1 MPKKTKRRILLET
14 TGVIYELHGHS
25 LMRAAVENATS
36 DGRIEVSNFIRMEY
50 LRGVILN
57 LIELY
62 FLIQHSDSVTDAL
75 IDWSQK
81 VNQQRKLKIV
91 LTTIH
96 TWFVDQED
104 WQAREKSLR
113 RLGDQIVRFAYAFD
127 DVFARR
133 ARDHLSCELG
143 RVFFSRRTFSE
154 VALLKFYDRFTR
166 IQQSVPGC
174 RLCDFKD
181 RQQRSLAARQID
193 LYSEQRRREFRS
205 YKGYVTQAERL
216 ESATQTA
223 ETAPKCRWC
232 ERLGD
237 SIIALQAPRKAALV
251 TADRAFEAFGRILG
265 REIRLLPSLAQ
276 LKRQLESDKETSGDK

>member
-1 MPKKTKRRILLET
+1 MPKKTRRRIFLET
-14 TGVIYELHGHS
+14 SGVIYELHGHS
-25 LMRAAVENATS
+25 LMRAAVEDATS

-62 FLIQHSDSVTDAL
+62 FLIQASDSVEDAF

-91 LTTIH
+91 LMTFLK
-96 TWFVDQED
+96 WLPDQED
-104 WQAREKSLR
+104 WQAKEKSLR

-127 DVFARR
+127 EVFTRR
-133 ARDHLSCELG
+133 ARDHLSCQLG
-143 RVFFSRRTFSE
+143 RVFFPRRTFSE
-154 VALLKFYDRFTR
+154 DALAKFYDRFKT
-166 IQQSVPGC
+166 IQQDVPGC

-181 RQQRSLAARQID
+181 WQQRSLPARRID
-193 LYSEQRRREFRS
+193 LHSDERRQQFRS
-205 YKGYVTQAERL
+205 YKGFVEQAKRL
-216 ESATQTA
+216 ESAAQTS

-237 SIIALQAPRKAALV
+237 SIIALHAPPGAALV
-251 TADRAFEAFGRILG
+251 TADQAFVPFGKILG
-265 REIRLLPSLAQ
+265 REVRMLPSLAQ
-276 LKRQLESDKETSGDK
+276 LKRLAQGQNQTSEDA